1 VRFLRGREKRQLD
14 FQTAVRRRMLASV
27 NDVQSHPTQ
36 AAKESPD
43 PAANTPL
50 FDAPADPDVAGLDPK
65 DPPRSPAVGA
75 DAPRLRQLL
84 GEEMRR
90 RQLQVLSVR
99 SVRGGFSVSIMDGT
113 QPNERWYSASDI
125 RRFQR

>member
-50 FDAPADPDVAGLDPK
+50 FDAPADPDVAGWIRK
-65 DPPRSPAVGA
+65 
-75 DAPRLRQLL
+75 
-84 GEEMRR
+84 
-90 RQLQVLSVR
+90 
-99 SVRGGFSVSIMDGT
+99 
-113 QPNERWYSASDI
+113 I
-125 RRFQR
+125 RRGLPRWERTPLGYGSSSARK